1 MISIT
6 STDARVP
13 LETPCMRTLS
23 LRSDYELGY
32 GLQLPRERGLL
43 NPVALDAHGVAVLIL
58 TVLALFL
65 FTRDRIPLESS
76 SLTILIL
83 LVGGFTLFP
92 YLKDGQQVVGARD
105 FFAGF
110 GNEAL
115 VAICALMMVGKALET
130 TGALQPLANIV
141 SRAWSTRPVLALITT
156 LVAAAILS
164 AFMNNTPIVVLLMPI
179 LVGASLR
186 AKFPV
191 SEVMMPMGLATIIG
205 GMSTTIGTST
215 NLLVVGIS
223 HDLGMH
229 DFSMFEWVLPV
240 AIVGGAGVLFLWL
253 VAPKLLPDRAPPLA
267 DISPRIFSAQLNIKE
282 GGFADGST
290 LSEVLAKA
298 EGNMRVDKIQR
309 SESLFLAKLPSV
321 MLQPG
326 DRLFVKDTPENLK
339 YYEQLLG
346 ATLFNISDSEH
357 PVNDETPLRAEGQQ
371 LAEIVITRGSPL
383 HLRSLAAA
391 RFTASYGLMPLAL
404 HRARA
409 SSSQVTGDLN
419 LIRLRAGDVLL
430 VQGTSDSIKSLR
442 DSGSILVLDGTT
454 DLPHTHR
461 AKRALGIMG
470 GVILVAALGIM
481 PISVAAVV
489 GLGLMI
495 ATGCL
500 NWRDAAG
507 ALSIPVVMIIVTSLA
522 LGKALM
528 STGTATYLAL
538 GFVSATSAMPAAFI
552 LSAFM
557 LLMTLMTN
565 VVSNNAAAVIGTPI
579 AISIAQQLGVS
590 SEPFVLAVLFGANM
604 SFATPYGYQT
614 NLLILSA
621 GGYKFSDFLRVG
633 IPLTIIMWIGFSFI
647 LPIMYDL

>member
-1 MISIT
+1 
-6 STDARVP
+6 
-13 LETPCMRTLS
+13 
-23 LRSDYELGY
+23 
-32 GLQLPRERGLL
+32 L
-43 NPVALDAHGVAVLIL
+43 NPITIDAHGVAVLIL
-58 TVLALFL
+58 TVVALFL

-83 LVGGFTLFP
+83 LVAGFTLFP
-92 YLKDGQQVVGARD
+92 YQRDGEALISAAD

-130 TGALQPLANIV
+130 TGALLPLANVV
-141 SRAWSTRPVLALITT
+141 SRAWSTRPVLALLIT
-156 LVAAAILS
+156 LIAAAILS

-191 SEVMMPMGLATIIG
+191 SGVMLPMGLATIIG

-223 HDLGMH
+223 QDLGMH
-229 DFSMFEWVLPV
+229 EFSMFEWVLPV
-240 AIVGGAGVLFLWL
+240 AIVGGVGLLFLWL
-253 VAPKLLPDRAPPLA
+253 VAPRLLPDRTPPMA
-267 DISPRIFSAQLNIKE
+267 DTSPRIFSGQLNVQE
-282 GGFADGST
+282 GGFADGKT

-298 EGNMRVDKIQR
+298 DGNMRVDKIQR

-321 MLQPG
+321 TLQPG
-326 DRLFVKDTPENLK
+326 DRLFVKDSPENLK
-339 YYEQLLG
+339 HYEQILG
-346 ATLFNISDSEH
+346 ATLYNISDSEH
-357 PVNDETPLRAEGQQ
+357 PVDEETPLKAEGQQ
-371 LAEIVITRGSPL
+371 LAEVVVTRGSPL

-391 RFTASYGLMPLAL
+391 RFSASYSLLPLAL

-409 SSSQVTGDLN
+409 QSSPVTGDLN
-419 LIRLRAGDVLL
+419 MIRLRAGDVLL
-430 VQGTSDSIKSLR
+430 VQGTNDAIASLK
-442 DSGSILVLDGTT
+442 DSGSMLVLDGTT
-454 DLPHTHR
+454 QLPHTHR
-461 AKRALGIMG
+461 AKRALAVMG
-470 GVILVAALGIM
+470 FVVAAAALGIM
-481 PISVAAVV
+481 PIAVSAMI

-500 NWRDAAG
+500 NWREAAS

-528 STGTATYLAL
+528 GTGMADYLAFS
-538 GFVSATSAMPAAFI
+538 FVGVASAMPTPFI

-579 AISIAQQLGVS
+579 AIAIATQLGVS

-614 NLLILSA
+614 NLLIMSA

-633 IPLTIIMWIGFSFI
+633 IPLTVIMWIGFSLI
-647 LPIMYDL
+647 LPLLYDL